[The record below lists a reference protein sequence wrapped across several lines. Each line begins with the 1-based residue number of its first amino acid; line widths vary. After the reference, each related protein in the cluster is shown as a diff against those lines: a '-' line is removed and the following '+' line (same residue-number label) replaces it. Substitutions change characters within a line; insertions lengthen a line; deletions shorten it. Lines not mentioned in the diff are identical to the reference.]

1 MKRKTHT
8 YFAISVI
15 VFLFVIL
22 IYSLL
27 SSKSSIPCANSLSCA
42 ESLQLKVEND
52 AVGVFNKQ
60 KIIPPPVILS
70 GDDTKPSVLGETST
84 SLEKHVYVDLA
95 KQKIY
100 AFQGDTLFMQTL
112 ISSGLWGKT
121 PTGDFTIW
129 IKIRSTTMS
138 GGSGADYYNLPNVP
152 YVMFFSN
159 NQVPASAGFSLHG
172 TYWHNNFGHRM
183 SHGCVNMKTTDVA
196 KLYEW
201 ADPPTAGNTTRAND
215 TNPGTKVT
223 IIKGS

>member
-95 KQKIY
+95 KQKID
-100 AFQGDTLFMQTL
+100 ALQGNTL
-112 ISSGLWGKT
+112 ITQAPIYSGKWGRT
-121 PTGDFTIW
+121 PTGDFTVW
-129 IKIRSTTMS
+129 TKIRATRMR
-138 GGSGADYYNLPNVP
+138 GGSGADYYDLPNVP

-159 NQVPASAGFSLHG
+159 NKVPAALGYSLHG
-172 TYWHNNFGHRM
+172 TYWHNNFGYPM
-183 SHGCVNMKTTDVA
+183 SHGCINMKITDA
-196 KLYEW
+196 EKLYNW
-201 ADPPTAGNTTRAND
+201 ADNKI
-215 TNPGTKVT
+215 KVT
-223 IIKGS
+223 IYGKAPV